1 MVRQWVPS
9 ILLSAVLC
17 GSVTSCIGRDPP
29 SISSNDPGRLIPAIE
44 IGVKANDRHIIPYLI
59 SDLESDD
66 SAVRMYSIDGLRRM
80 TGQDFGYVY
89 YADTEARKP
98 ALDRWKLYLAEFN
111 P

>member
-1 MVRQWVPS
+1 MVRQWAPS

-44 IGVKANDRHIIPYLI
+44 IGVKAKDRHIIPYLI

-66 SAVRMYSIDGLRRM
+66 AAVRMYSIDGLRRM
-80 TGQDFGYVY
+80 TGQDFGFVY
-89 YADTEARKP
+89 YADVDARKP
-98 ALDRWKLYLAEFN
+98 AVDRWKLYLAEFN

>member
-1 MVRQWVPS
+1 MIRRLAPS
-9 ILLSAVLC
+9 ILLCAALC

-29 SISSNDPGRLIPAIE
+29 SITSNDPGRLIPAIE
-44 IGVKANDRHIIPYLI
+44 IGVKAHDRHIIPYLI

-80 TGQDFGYVY
+80 TGEDFGYIY
-89 YADTEARKP
+89 YQDTDERKP